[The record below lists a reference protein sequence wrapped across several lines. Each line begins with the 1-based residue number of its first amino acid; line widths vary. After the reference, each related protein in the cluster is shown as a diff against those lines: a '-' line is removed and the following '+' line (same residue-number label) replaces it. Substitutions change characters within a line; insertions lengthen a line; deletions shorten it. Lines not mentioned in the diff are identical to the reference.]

1 MLCEQTSVTF
11 HLYKCGK
18 ISNFRKKFMRY
29 FSFLFFPHLE
39 DVGEEMDLYYTN
51 AVTYVMKKIRMALK
65 INFGTAAAQSF
76 TPVDECVIIIYMSR
90 NAHQETGVCA

>member
-1 MLCEQTSVTF
+1 MNRHQSPFTSISAGKFPISGRNSCVIF
-11 HLYKCGK
+11 H
-18 ISNFRKKFMRY
+18 FF
-29 FSFLFFPHLE
+29 FSRILE